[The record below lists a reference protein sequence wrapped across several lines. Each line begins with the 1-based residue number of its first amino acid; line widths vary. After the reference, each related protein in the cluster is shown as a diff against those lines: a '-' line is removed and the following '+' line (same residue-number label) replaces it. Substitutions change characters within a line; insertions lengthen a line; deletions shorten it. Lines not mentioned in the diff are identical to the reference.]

1 MWGIIKIVVEKH
13 IVRDPSQGLG
23 TSVNINKSGLYLK
36 RASSQD
42 PNSPW
47 LCQKGFDAQ
56 GEDVAGMDGELLMHW
71 GYDQQT
77 HIDLNRTVGQANE

>member
-1 MWGIIKIVVEKH
+1 MWDILKIVVEKNT
-13 IVRDPSQGLG
+13 VRVPSQGLG
-23 TSVNINKSGLYLK
+23 TILKINKSGFYFK

-56 GEDVAGMDGELLMHW
+56 GEDVAGMD
-71 GYDQQT
+71 
-77 HIDLNRTVGQANE
+77 